1 MSKKLGI
8 SGTLAGNSVRSQ
20 LTPLLAMVAL
30 GLALLLWSTGCAKP
44 PQQELDGLKAA
55 MSAAEQAEAP
65 KYAAD
70 AWSAAQQ
77 AMNAVNAEVEAQ
89 ANKFAL
95 FRSYTKTKELIT
107 AASAA
112 AQSAQDAA
120 VAGKEAAKNAAD
132 EALAAAQA
140 SIDAANMAMED
151 LGKCRRQPKDFKK
164 DMEAMRGMLDGYM
177 AQVAGIQSAIAS
189 EDYFGARSS
198 AESLKASVDSLTADL
213 ASAKERIRC

>member
-1 MSKKLGI
+1 MRNSKLAVLG
-8 SGTLAGNSVRSQ
+8 V
-20 LTPLLAMVAL
+20 VAL
-30 GLALLLWSTGCAKP
+30 TMVLATGCAKP
-44 PQQELDGLKAA
+44 PQQEIDAVKAA
-55 MSAAEQAEAP
+55 LSAAEQAEAP

-107 AASAA
+107 AASSA
-112 AQSAQDAA
+112 AQAAQDAA
-120 VAGKEAAKNAAD
+120 VAGKEAAKNAAN

-140 SIDAANMAMED
+140 SVDAANMAMEE
-151 LGKCRRQPKDFKK
+151 LAKCRRQPKDFKK
-164 DMEAMRGMLDGYM
+164 DMEAMRGMLDGYV
-177 AQVAGIQSAIAS
+177 AQVAGIQSAVAS
-189 EDYFGARSS
+189 EDFFGARSQ
-198 AESLKASVDSLTADL
+198 AESLKASVDSLAADV

>member
-1 MSKKLGI
+1 MRNRKLAVLGI
-8 SGTLAGNSVRSQ
+8 AALAMTLA
-20 LTPLLAMVAL
+20 
-30 GLALLLWSTGCAKP
+30 TGCAKP
-44 PQQELDGLKAA
+44 PQQEIDGLKAA

-70 AWSAAQQ
+70 AWSAAKQ
-77 AMNAVNAEVEAQ
+77 AMDAVNAEVEAQ

-107 AASAA
+107 AASSA
-112 AQSAQDAA
+112 AQAAQDAA
-120 VAGKEAAKNAAD
+120 VAGKEAAKNAAN

-140 SIDAANMAMED
+140 SIDAANMAMEE
-151 LGKCRRQPKDFKK
+151 LAKCRRQPKDFKK

-177 AQVAGIQSAIAS
+177 AQVAGVQSAIAS
-189 EDYFGARSS
+189 EDFFGARSS
-198 AESLKASVDSLTADL
+198 AESLKASVDSLAADL

>member
-1 MSKKLGI
+1 MRNRKLAVLGI
-8 SGTLAGNSVRSQ
+8 AALAMTLA
-20 LTPLLAMVAL
+20 
-30 GLALLLWSTGCAKP
+30 TGCAKP
-44 PQQELDGLKAA
+44 PQQEIDGLKAA

-70 AWSAAQQ
+70 AWSAAKQ
-77 AMNAVNAEVEAQ
+77 AMDAVNAEVEAQ

-107 AASAA
+107 AASSA
-112 AQSAQDAA
+112 AQAANDAA
-120 VAGKEAAKNAAD
+120 VAGKEAAKNAAN

-140 SIDAANMAMED
+140 SIDAANMAMEE
-151 LGKCRRQPKDFKK
+151 LAKCRRQPKDFKK

-177 AQVAGIQSAIAS
+177 AQVAGVQSAIAS
-189 EDYFGARSS
+189 EDFFGARSS
-198 AESLKASVDSLTADL
+198 AESLKASVDSLAADL

>member
-1 MSKKLGI
+1 MSTMRNRKLAVLGI
-8 SGTLAGNSVRSQ
+8 AALAMTLA
-20 LTPLLAMVAL
+20 
-30 GLALLLWSTGCAKP
+30 TGCAKP
-44 PQQELDGLKAA
+44 PQQEIDGLKAA

-70 AWSAAQQ
+70 AWSAAKQS
-77 AMNAVNAEVEAQ
+77 MDAVNAEVEAQ

-107 AASAA
+107 AASSA
-112 AQSAQDAA
+112 AQAAQDAA
-120 VAGKEAAKNAAD
+120 AAGKEAAKNAAN

-140 SIDAANMAMED
+140 SIDAANMAMEE
-151 LGKCRRQPKDFKK
+151 LAKCRRQPKDFKK

-177 AQVAGIQSAIAS
+177 AQVAGVQSAIAS

-198 AESLKASVDSLTADL
+198 AESLKASVDSLAADL